1 MTKTIARCL
10 PLVLALAAG
19 SALAQGQY
27 ECTKYPKAQWRP
39 AAELQNLLTR
49 QGWTITRLEAG
60 TCYEVSGRDAQGK
73 QVTAYFD
80 PKTLERVGDK

>member
-1 MTKTIARCL
+1 MIQTIARCL

-27 ECTKYPKAQWRP
+27 ECTKYPKAEWRS
-39 AAELQNLLTR
+39 ATELQNLLVR
-49 QGWTITRLEAG
+49 QGWTVASVESSA
-60 TCYEVSGRDAQGK
+60 CYVVTGKDAKGK

-80 PKTLERVGDK
+80 PKTLERVDGQ